1 MNAVLIAA
9 IGIIGGAYLT
19 SLIVDERSPIL
30 HDRLIVAGIGALIG
44 LISVAVIA
52 GGWHLALMTFA
63 MLNGIN
69 PETMPSQSSP
79 VECTLLVGGG
89 NAPD

>member
-30 HDRLIVAGIGALIG
+30 PDRLVTAGIGAFIG

-52 GGWHLALMTFA
+52 GGWHLAALVFA
-63 MLNGIN
+63 MMEGA
-69 PETMPSQSSP
+69 Q
-79 VECTLLVGGG
+79 
-89 NAPD
+89 

>member
-9 IGIIGGAYLT
+9 IGIIGGAYIT

-30 HDRLIVAGIGALIG
+30 HDRLVTAGIGAFIG

-52 GGWHLALMTFA
+52 GGWHLTSMVLA
-63 MLNGIN
+63 MMEGA
-69 PETMPSQSSP
+69 Q
-79 VECTLLVGGG
+79 
-89 NAPD
+89 

>member
-19 SLIVDERSPIL
+19 SLIVDERSSIL
-30 HDRLIVAGIGALIG
+30 HDRLVTAGIGAFIG

-52 GGWHLALMTFA
+52 GGWHLALIAFA
-63 MLNGIN
+63 IVIEGAL
-69 PETMPSQSSP
+69 
-79 VECTLLVGGG
+79 
-89 NAPD
+89 

>member
-9 IGIIGGAYLT
+9 IGIIGGAYIT

-30 HDRLIVAGIGALIG
+30 HDRLIVAGIGAFIG

-52 GGWHLALMTFA
+52 CGWHLALMTFA
-63 MLNGIN
+63 MLDGIN
-69 PETMPSQSSP
+69 PATMPSQSIP
-79 VECTLLVGGG
+79 AECTLSGGSH
-89 NAPD
+89 ATD